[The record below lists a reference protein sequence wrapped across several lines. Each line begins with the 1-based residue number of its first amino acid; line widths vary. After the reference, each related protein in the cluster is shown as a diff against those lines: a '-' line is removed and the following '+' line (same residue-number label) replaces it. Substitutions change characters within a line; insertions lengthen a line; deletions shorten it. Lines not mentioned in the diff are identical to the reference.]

1 MKLPSSRKAYF
12 GDTGLVEARIELF
25 DALRPDRPLKGPA
38 IIESPFTT
46 VVIDPG
52 AQVLRKRSGTLVIT
66 P

>member
-1 MKLPSSRKAYF
+1 VKARVESFETMKRNVS
-12 GDTGLVEARIELF
+12 
-25 DALRPDRPLKGPA
+25 LRGPA

-52 AQVLRKRSGTLVIT
+52 AKVVRKKSGTLVIT